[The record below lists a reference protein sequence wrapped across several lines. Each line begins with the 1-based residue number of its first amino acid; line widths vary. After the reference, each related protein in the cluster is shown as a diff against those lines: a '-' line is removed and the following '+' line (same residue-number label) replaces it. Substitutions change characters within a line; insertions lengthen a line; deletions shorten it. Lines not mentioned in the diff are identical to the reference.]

1 MSNISTNAQRFLLW
15 KAPRWAV
22 LAIDL
27 ILSFFSFSLALV
39 ITDLLKID
47 EISLDIYFYSAFMV
61 VACRWTGFWVTKSY
75 TGIIRY
81 TSTQDAVRIFLSI
94 AISTAAILM
103 FDWIYVSI
111 LSKIFID
118 PAVIIVD
125 AFILIVLLSSFRIG
139 FKLLYNQYPLHSYS
153 GEKPK
158 DIIIYGAGEAGIIVK
173 RSFDRNIKLNKRVIA
188 FLDDN
193 TKLQNKSV
201 EGIKIY
207 SSEFDFSRFCS
218 DIENVEMIIAIENFR
233 GIRKQKIIEKCL
245 QNNIVVKVIPPVGAW
260 IDGEFNPRNMKSVR
274 IEDLLERE
282 PIRLSKRKI
291 NAELKDQTILITGA
305 AG

>member
-1 MSNISTNAQRFLLW
+1 L
-15 KAPRWAV
+15 P
-22 LAIDL
+22 
-27 ILSFFSFSLALV
+27 
-39 ITDLLKID
+39 
-47 EISLDIYFYSAFMV
+47 LD
-61 VACRWTGFWVTKSY
+61 WFWVTKSY

-125 AFILIVLLSSFRIG
+125 AFILTVFLSSFRIG
-139 FKLLYNQYPLHSYS
+139 FKLLYNQYALHSYS

-274 IEDLLERE
+274 IEDLL
-282 PIRLSKRKI
+282 
-291 NAELKDQTILITGA
+291 
-305 AG
+305 

>member
-61 VACRWTGFWVTKSY
+61 VACRWIGFWVTKSY

-125 AFILIVLLSSFRIG
+125 AFILIVFLSSFRIG
-139 FKLLYNQYPLHSYS
+139 FKLLYNQYALHSYS

-274 IEDLLERE
+274 IEDLL
-282 PIRLSKRKI
+282 
-291 NAELKDQTILITGA
+291 
-305 AG
+305 

>member
-61 VACRWTGFWVTKSY
+61 VACRWIGFWVTKSY

-125 AFILIVLLSSFRIG
+125 AFILIVFLSAFRIG
-139 FKLLYNQYPLHSYS
+139 FKLLYNQYALHSYS

-173 RSFDRNIKLNKRVIA
+173 RSFDRNIKLNKYY
-188 FLDDN
+188 N
-193 TKLQNKSV
+193 T
-201 EGIKIY
+201 
-207 SSEFDFSRFCS
+207 
-218 DIENVEMIIAIENFR
+218 FR
-233 GIRKQKIIEKCL
+233 KTL
-245 QNNIVVKVIPPVGAW
+245 
-260 IDGEFNPRNMKSVR
+260 F
-274 IEDLLERE
+274 
-282 PIRLSKRKI
+282 LSKGFFLLCKYLCRMLLMKG
-291 NAELKDQTILITGA
+291 NTNLAVFDLYKLSFMLCLKKD
-305 AG
+305 